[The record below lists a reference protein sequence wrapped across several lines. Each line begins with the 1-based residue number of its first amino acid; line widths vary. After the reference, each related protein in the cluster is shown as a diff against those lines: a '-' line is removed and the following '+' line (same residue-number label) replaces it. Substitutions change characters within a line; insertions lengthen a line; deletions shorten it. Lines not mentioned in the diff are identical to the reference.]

1 MEKFE
6 RELESHG
13 IELAIDATH
22 KDTSIEHMG
31 TDAITQLHVR
41 IEVWHEEQA
50 SVETLL
56 LDHTQQAVQRAQE
69 DERRLVHHMASP
81 VLAWRVVPSS
91 IQELEGTSY
100 FVVPSFGQVASL
112 EVGKIHEVDIIHFC
126 KQSETGTIA

>member
-1 MEKFE
+1 MKKLIEELFYENCYFSLKSGYFGEFSRGLIMEKFE

-13 IELAIDATH
+13 IELAIDAAH

-56 LDHTQQAVQRAQE
+56 LDHTQQTVQRAQE

-81 VLAWRVVPSS
+81 VLA
-91 IQELEGTSY
+91 
-100 FVVPSFGQVASL
+100 
-112 EVGKIHEVDIIHFC
+112 
-126 KQSETGTIA
+126 